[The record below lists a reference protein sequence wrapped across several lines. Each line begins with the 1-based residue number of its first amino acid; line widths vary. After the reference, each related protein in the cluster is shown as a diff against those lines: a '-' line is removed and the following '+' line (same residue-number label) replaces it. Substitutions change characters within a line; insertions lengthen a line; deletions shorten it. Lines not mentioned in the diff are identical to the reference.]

1 MKRRRLW
8 RVELA
13 VEKSRCGDD
22 GRWGV
27 LGLWLEVDTEQES
40 SLWMLC
46 SLGPMQKL
54 FEFHSPEMVWGEDL
68 GSKLTVNRP
77 RPTVPTNLQKKTVVR
92 DILHELIWLR
102 ALIESYSC
110 CCKLNVQV

>member
-54 FEFHSPEMVWGEDL
+54 FEFHSPDGLGGRSWEQAYSQQAETHCANKLAKEDRR
-68 GSKLTVNRP
+68 T
-77 RPTVPTNLQKKTVVR
+77 
-92 DILHELIWLR
+92 
-102 ALIESYSC
+102 
-110 CCKLNVQV
+110 